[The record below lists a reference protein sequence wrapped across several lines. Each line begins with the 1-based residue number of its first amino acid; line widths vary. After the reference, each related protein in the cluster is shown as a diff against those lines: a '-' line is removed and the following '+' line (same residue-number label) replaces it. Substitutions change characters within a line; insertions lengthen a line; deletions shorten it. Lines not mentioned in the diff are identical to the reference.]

1 MTPPTSSPA
10 TAKTGESHARNS
22 FGLSDHPAAAFQGI
36 LLALMGTALFTV
48 MFALPKFA
56 GPATSGNDIPG
67 LQIAFIRYF
76 GGLITVLPLAI
87 ATRRKGT
94 SLISPQPQWH
104 LFRATLGIA
113 SVICGVYAA
122 THMPLA
128 NATAIGLTNGVFAI
142 ILAFLFFGERIAGL
156 AWVASLLC
164 LGGALLVARPS
175 ADLIAAFQSNPAAFI
190 ALIGA
195 MTMAGE
201 MAVLTHVSR
210 REPTAR
216 VLLYVNAL
224 ASCALAIPAVL
235 LWEPLDTSTLLFIC
249 CMGPVAILGQI
260 CNIWSIRR
268 AMISL
273 ITPFKYS
280 SMIFAT
286 TIDVVFFEHLPDG
299 ITVTGCLLVAFGGLW
314 LAKLQRRR
322 K

>member
-1 MTPPTSSPA
+1 MTPPLFST
-10 TAKTGESHARNS
+10 TASRTGRSNAANR
-22 FGLSDHPAAAFQGI
+22 FGLSDHPKAAFQGI
-36 LLALMGTALFTV
+36 LLALLGTALFTV

-56 GPATSGNDIPG
+56 GAATSGNDVPG
-67 LQIAFIRYF
+67 LQIAFIRYL
-76 GGLITVLPLAI
+76 GGLLTVLPLAI
-87 ATRRKGT
+87 ATHRKGT
-94 SLISPQPQWH
+94 SLVSPQPQWH
-104 LFRATLGIA
+104 LFRAALGIA
-113 SVICGVYAA
+113 SVVCGVYAA

-142 ILAFLFFGERIAGL
+142 ILAFLFFGERIAGI
-156 AWVASLLC
+156 AWIASLLC
-164 LGGALLVARPS
+164 LAGALLVARPS

-195 MTMAGE
+195 ITMAGE

-210 REPTAR
+210 REPIAR
-216 VLLYVNAL
+216 VLLYVNGL
-224 ASCALAIPAVL
+224 ASCALVIPAIL
-235 LWEPLDTSTLLFIC
+235 LWEPLDTTTLIFIC

-268 AMISL
+268 ATISL

-280 SMIFAT
+280 SMVFAT
-286 TIDVVFFEHLPDG
+286 TIDVVFFEQLPDG

-314 LAKLQRRR
+314 LARLQRRR

>member
-1 MTPPTSSPA
+1 MTSTSAPSAAKESTLSSGPKLPGRSGDPG
-10 TAKTGESHARNS
+10 TALK
-22 FGLSDHPAAAFQGI
+22 GI

-56 GPATSGNDIPG
+56 GPASSGNDIPG
-67 LQIAFIRYF
+67 LQVAFIRYL
-76 GGLITVLPLAI
+76 GGFLAVLPLAA
-87 ATRRKGT
+87 ATYRKGV

-104 LFRATLGIA
+104 LLRASLGIA
-113 SVICGVYAA
+113 SVVCGVYAA

-142 ILAFLFFGERIAGL
+142 ILAFIFFGERIAGL
-156 AWVASLLC
+156 AWIASLLC
-164 LGGALLVARPS
+164 LTGALVVARPS

-195 MTMAGE
+195 ITMAGE

-210 REPTAR
+210 REPVAR

-224 ASCALAIPAVL
+224 ASLALAIPAFL
-235 LWEPLDTSTLLFIC
+235 LWEPLDDRTLLFIC

-260 CNIWSIRR
+260 CNIWSVRFATIP
-268 AMISL
+268 L

-280 SMIFAT
+280 SMVFAT
-286 TIDVVFFEHLPDG
+286 IIDVLFFDLLPDG
-299 ITVTGCLLVAFGGLW
+299 VTVTGCLLVAFGGLW
-314 LAKLQRRR
+314 LARLQRRGG
-322 K
+322 

>member
-1 MTPPTSSPA
+1 MTPNSSLSITKAPIPSSNV
-10 TAKTGESHARNS
+10 KTP
-22 FGLSDHPAAAFQGI
+22 GLQDDPGAALKGI
-36 LLALMGTALFTV
+36 LLALMGTALFTI

-56 GPATSGNDIPG
+56 GPASSGHDVPG

-76 GGLITVLPLAI
+76 GGFLAVLPLAV
-87 ATRRKGT
+87 ATHRKGV

-104 LFRATLGIA
+104 LFRASLGIA
-113 SVICGVYAA
+113 SVVCGVYAA

-142 ILAFLFFGERIAGL
+142 ILAFIFFGERIAGL
-156 AWVASLLC
+156 AWIASFLC
-164 LGGALLVARPS
+164 LAGALVVARPS
-175 ADLIAAFQSNPAAFI
+175 TDLIATFQSNPAAFI

-195 MTMAGE
+195 ITMAGE

-210 REPTAR
+210 REPLAR
-216 VLLYVNAL
+216 VLLYVNTV
-224 ASCALAIPAVL
+224 ASLALAIPAFL
-235 LWEPLDTSTLLFIC
+235 LWEPLDQRTLLLIC

-260 CNIWSIRR
+260 CNIWSVRF
-268 AMISL
+268 AAISL

-280 SMIFAT
+280 SMVFAT
-286 TIDVVFFEHLPDG
+286 FIDVLFFDLLPDG

-314 LAKLQRRR
+314 LARLQRRR